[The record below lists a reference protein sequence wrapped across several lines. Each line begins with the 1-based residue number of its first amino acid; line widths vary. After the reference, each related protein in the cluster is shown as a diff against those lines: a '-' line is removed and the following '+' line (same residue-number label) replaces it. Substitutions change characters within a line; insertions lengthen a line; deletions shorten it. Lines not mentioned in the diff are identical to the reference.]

1 MFEHLGRA
9 IHNALDPDQ
18 SAVQGRQPTLETLLP
33 GDVVS
38 LWDGGDGVVETVLD
52 CREELNNRVVTWRWN
67 ILDGGR
73 VLEVGPEGPFLFSR
87 TAVLHQDS
95 APFEVLTAD
104 PEQGGVLKSFEAR
117 VQAGNAARNPSLFEY
132 DGKTYRVVSTGTF
145 DARPVG
151 AISPAPAPSPGTAY
165 PRAEVWRDITPANP
179 GENVYFELDP
189 TDDTNP
195 DETTVLG
202 VWTTHIALLFG
213 KALTGADV
221 QAIYPRS
228 TEQTKRS

>member
-18 SAVQGRQPTLETLLP
+18 AVVKGRQPTVETLLP

-52 CREELNNRVVTWRWN
+52 CGEALNNRVTKWRWN

-73 VLEVGPEGPFLFSR
+73 VLEVGPEGTFLFSR

-95 APFEVLTAD
+95 APFEVLTCD

-117 VQAGNAARNPSLFEY
+117 VRAGTAARNPALFEY
-132 DGKTYRVVSTGTF
+132 EGKTFRVVATGTF
-145 DARPVG
+145 VAQPLG
-151 AISPAPAPSPGTAY
+151 AASHAATY
-165 PRAEVWRDITPANP
+165 PRAEVWRDINPTNP
-179 GENVYFELDP
+179 GDNVYFELEP
-189 TDDTNP
+189 TVDARDD
-195 DETTVLG
+195 ESTVLG
-202 VWTTHIALLFG
+202 IWTTHIALLFG
-213 KALTGADV
+213 KALTGADI
-221 QAIYPRS
+221 QAIYPHADDA
-228 TEQTKRS
+228 TQKQP